1 MKLHDNGGIGME
13 EVFCAP
19 KMYGSQGVG
28 VFVLKKK
35 KQAAGW
41 IAYIFF
47 VKKDNLDTILK
58 FYM

>member
-35 KQAAGW
+35 KQAAGC
-41 IAYIFF
+41 I
-47 VKKDNLDTILK
+47 V
-58 FYM
+58 